1 MTSSH
6 RLVCSAVIATTFA
19 SLPMLADFSYEQTTQ
34 LTGGA
39 LLSMMKFA
47 GAFSKDGRKLT
58 HPMPETVS
66 VKGHRMVSK
75 NPDSATIIDVDQE
88 TITTLDYAKRT
99 YSVVTFEQMKQQMAA
114 MQERVRTNAKGQGSF
129 DVKLNDTGKTKSI
142 NGTDT
147 REVIVTMAMSGSDE
161 KSGSQGTMNVATD
174 MWIAPSIT
182 GYAEARDLHR
192 SMAEKIGWAPGQNAL
207 LNRPDVAK
215 AMAELYKNGSK
226 LDGMPMTSNIN
237 IGANVQSAADG
248 DRAATAN
255 PPREQ
260 SAASQS
266 SPGEG
271 LANML
276 GGRFGLGRNKKKDN
290 NGNADRDGS
299 SSSPGALL
307 EMTTNV
313 TSFSSL
319 EVNEVFFQVPAGFT
333 KVEAKGLSDA
343 RSK

>member
-1 MTSSH
+1 MTLSH
-6 RLVCSAVIATTFA
+6 RLACSVVITTTFA
-19 SLPMLADFSYEQTTQ
+19 SLPLLADFSYEQTTQ
-34 LTGGA
+34 ATGGA

-75 NPDSATIIDVDQE
+75 NSDSATIIDVDQE

-99 YSVVTFEQMKQQMAA
+99 YSVITFEQMKQQMVA
-114 MQERVRTNAKGQGSF
+114 MQERMRTNTQGQGSF

-147 REVIVTMAMSGSDE
+147 KEVIVTMAMSGSDE
-161 KSGSQGTMNVATD
+161 KSGTQGTMNVATD
-174 MWIAPSIT
+174 MWIAPSVT

-192 SMAEKIGWAPGQNAL
+192 SMAEKIGWAPGQNPL

-226 LDGMPMTSNIN
+226 LDGMPMTSNIS
-237 IGANVQSAADG
+237 IGANLQAPADG
-248 DRAATAN
+248 DHTAAAK
-255 PPREQ
+255 PPQEQ
-260 SAASQS
+260 SASSPS

-271 LANML
+271 LASML

-290 NGNADRDGS
+290 NGNTDREGG

-319 EVNEVFFQVPAGFT
+319 PVDEALFQVPAGFA
-333 KVEAKGLSDA
+333 KVEARGLSGG